1 VKRLPHLNV
10 CVCTYRRPCTLQRL
24 LIDLSGQFT
33 ADAFTISVTVAD
45 NDIEQSAREV
55 VAQVAAQSKIRI
67 CYCSQPAKNIAL
79 ARNTAVAECTG
90 EFVAFIDDDE
100 FPRKDW
106 LLTLWKTCE
115 RYGAD
120 GVLGPVLPHF
130 ESEPPQWVLA
140 GGFYERPRHR
150 TGFQMDWFECRT
162 GNVLVCRKIFG
173 ELGTPFR
180 EEFGTGGEDQDFFRR
195 AMERGHRFVWCDQAA
210 VYEWVPP
217 SRWSRRFLL
226 SRALLRGGN
235 SLKHRRRRI
244 RNIVKSAVAVPA
256 YCLAIP
262 ILLLGERR
270 YLMKYCVKLMDH
282 LGRLLALVSLNPIKQ
297 RPM

>member
-1 VKRLPHLNV
+1 MKRLPHVDV
-10 CVCTYRRPCTLQRL
+10 CVCTYRRPRTLQRL
-24 LIDLSGQFT
+24 LVDLSAQISADEFT
-33 ADAFTISVTVAD
+33 FSITVTD

-55 VAQVAAQSKIRI
+55 VAQVVAESKMRI
-67 CYCSQPAKNIAL
+67 SYCSQPEKNIAL
-79 ARNTAVAECTG
+79 ARNTAVAEGTG
-90 EFVAFIDDDE
+90 EFIALIDDDE
-100 FPRKDW
+100 FPMNDW
-106 LLTLWKTCE
+106 LLTLWRMCE
-115 RYGAD
+115 RYGVD

-130 ESEPPQWVLA
+130 ESDPPQWVLT
-140 GGFYERPRHR
+140 GGFYDRPRYR
-150 TGFQMDWFECRT
+150 TGFQMDWFECRG
-162 GNVLVCRKIFG
+162 GNVLVRRQVFG
-173 ELGTPFR
+173 ELSPPFR

-195 AMERGHRFVWCDQAA
+195 AMEQGHRFVWCDEAA

-217 SRWSRRFLL
+217 SRWGRRFLL
-226 SRALLRGGN
+226 TRALLRGGN

-244 RNIVKSAVAVPA
+244 RNIAKSVVAVPA

-262 ILLLGERR
+262 ILLLGQRR